1 LTVPPPNVDDDTD
14 ANDAATDQMPL
25 QRLKSLI
32 DSGELSLDPAQ
43 TMVAEKLD
51 ALARTL
57 ETAPAAAPP
66 PRSGLLGRLVKG
78 NAKPPPAGPKGLYI
92 HGGVGRGKS
101 MLMDLFFGA
110 VDVPKKRRVH
120 FHAFMLDVHQR
131 LHQLRQS
138 GGKGE
143 PLETLARTL
152 AEETR
157 LLCFDEFH
165 VVNIADAMILGRL
178 FEGLFDA
185 GVVVVATSNW
195 PPDRLYED
203 GLNRQRFL
211 PFIDLLKERMEVLE
225 LEGPTDYRLERLREL
240 PVYHY
245 PLGPVASRAL
255 DGIFKALADGAVAG
269 PGELEVGSRK
279 LRVPAAAGGVARFT
293 FQDLCAQ
300 PLGAA
305 DYLAL
310 GRRFHSIVL
319 DDVPL
324 LTPDRRNEARRFMTL
339 IDALYE
345 SRVMLFL
352 AAAAP
357 ATELYPAGDGAFEFQ
372 RTVSRLMEMQSAD
385 WLEACRN
392 RKTDGPAP
400 TLDAFA
406 LTSDLI

>member
-1 LTVPPPNVDDDTD
+1 
-14 ANDAATDQMPL
+14 MPL
-25 QRLKSLI
+25 DRFHALI
-32 DSGELSLDPAQ
+32 DKGHITLDPMQ
-43 TMVAEKLD
+43 RSIAERLD
-51 ALARTL
+51 ALARAL
-57 ETAPAAAPP
+57 ERQPRLPLEP
-66 PRSGLLGRLVKG
+66 PRGLLGRLVKG
-78 NAKPPPAGPKGLYI
+78 SAKAPATGPKGLYI

-120 FHAFMLDVHQR
+120 FHAFMLEVHQR
-131 LHQLRQS
+131 LHQLRQG

-152 AEETR
+152 ADETR

-211 PFIDLLKERMEVLE
+211 PFIALLKGRMEVLE
-225 LEGPTDYRLERLREL
+225 LEGPTDYRLERLRDL

-245 PLGPVASRAL
+245 PLGPVATRAL
-255 DGIFKALADGAVAG
+255 DGIFKALADGAAAA
-269 PGELEVGSRK
+269 PSEIEVGSRK
-279 LRVPAAAGGVARFT
+279 LRVPVAAGGVARFG
-293 FQDLCAQ
+293 FADLCAQ
-300 PLGAA
+300 PLGPA
-305 DYLAL
+305 DYLTLA
-310 GRRFHSIVL
+310 RRFHSLIL

-357 ATELYPAGDGAFEFQ
+357 ATELYPEGDGAFEFQ

-385 WLEACRN
+385 WLETCLN
-392 RKTDGPAP
+392 RRTDGPAP
-400 TLDAFA
+400 KLEAFA
-406 LTSDLI
+406 LTNDLV

>member
-1 LTVPPPNVDDDTD
+1 
-14 ANDAATDQMPL
+14 MPL
-25 QRLKSLI
+25 ERLNSLI
-32 DSGELSLDPAQ
+32 ENGDLSLDPAQ
-43 TMVAEKLD
+43 MNVAEKLD
-51 ALARTL
+51 ALARQLAAVPDT
-57 ETAPAAAPP
+57 PAP
-66 PRSGLLGRLVKG
+66 PRSGLFGRLLSG
-78 NAKPPPAGPKGLYI
+78 NGKPSATRLKGLYI

-101 MLMDLFFGA
+101 MLMDIFYEA

-120 FHAFMLDVHQR
+120 FHAFMIDVHQR
-131 LHQLRQS
+131 LHRLRQA

-143 PLETLARTL
+143 PLLTLARTL
-152 AEETR
+152 AAETR

-178 FEGLFDA
+178 FEGLFEA

-211 PFIDLLKERMEVLE
+211 PFIALLQERMAVLE

-245 PLGPVASRAL
+245 PLGPAASRAL
-255 DGIFKALADGAVAG
+255 DGIFRALADGE
-269 PGELEVGSRK
+269 PGAPTEIEVGSRK
-279 LRVPAAAGGVARFT
+279 LAVPEAAGGVARFT
-293 FQDLCAQ
+293 FDDLCAQ
-300 PLGAA
+300 PLGPA

-310 GRRFHSIVL
+310 GRRFHSLVL
-319 DDVPL
+319 DAVPL

-357 ATELYPAGDGAFEFQ
+357 ATELYPQGDGAFEFQ
-372 RTVSRLMEMQSAD
+372 RTVSRLMEMQSKD
-385 WLEACRN
+385 WLQACRN

-400 TLDAFA
+400 KLEAFA
-406 LTSDLI
+406 LTSDLV

>member
-1 LTVPPPNVDDDTD
+1 
-14 ANDAATDQMPL
+14 MPL
-25 QRLKSLI
+25 ERLDSLI
-32 DSGELSLDPAQ
+32 ESGELSLDPAQ
-43 TMVAEKLD
+43 RKVAERLD
-51 ALARTL
+51 ALASAL
-57 ETAPAAAPP
+57 AAAPAP
-66 PRSGLLGRLVKG
+66 ARPGLFGRWGKSSPKSDEG
-78 NAKPPPAGPKGLYI
+78 GPKGLYI

-101 MLMDLFFGA
+101 MLMDLFYEA
-110 VDVPKKRRVH
+110 AEVPKKRRVH

-131 LHQLRQS
+131 LHGLRQG

-143 PLETLARTL
+143 PLETLAQSL
-152 AEETR
+152 GDEVR

-178 FEGLFDA
+178 FEGLFNA

-195 PPDRLYED
+195 PPDRLYEG

-211 PFIDLLKERMEVLE
+211 PFVALLKERMDVLE

-245 PLGPVASRAL
+245 PLGPVATRAL
-255 DGIFKALADGAVAG
+255 DGIFGALAEGAAG
-269 PGELEVGSRK
+269 APTEVEVGSRK
-279 LRVPAAAGGVARFT
+279 LRVPEAAGGVARFT
-293 FQDLCAQ
+293 FADLCAK
-300 PLGAA
+300 PLGPA

-310 GRRFHSIVL
+310 ARRFHSIVL

-357 ATELYPAGDGAFEFQ
+357 ATELYPTGDGAFEFQ
-372 RTVSRLMEMQSAD
+372 RTVSRLMEMQSKD
-385 WLEACRN
+385 WLEACCN

-400 TLDAFA
+400 KLEVFA

>member
-1 LTVPPPNVDDDTD
+1 
-14 ANDAATDQMPL
+14 MPL
-25 QRLKSLI
+25 ERLNSLI
-32 DSGELSLDPAQ
+32 ERGELSLDPAQ
-43 TMVAEKLD
+43 MHVAERLD
-51 ALARTL
+51 ALAQEL
-57 ETAPAAAPP
+57 AAVPAGPAQ
-66 PRSGLLGRLVKG
+66 PRSGLFGRLLAG
-78 NAKPPPAGPKGLYI
+78 NAKPSAIRAKGLYI

-101 MLMDLFFGA
+101 MLMDLFYDA
-110 VDVPKKRRVH
+110 VALPTKRRVH
-120 FHAFMLDVHQR
+120 FHAFMIDVHQR
-131 LHQLRQS
+131 LHRLRQEGS
-138 GGKGE
+138 KGE
-143 PLETLARTL
+143 PLETLAQTL
-152 AEETR
+152 AGEAR

-178 FEGLFDA
+178 FEGLFNA

-211 PFIDLLKERMEVLE
+211 PFIELLKQRMEVLE

-245 PLGPVASRAL
+245 PLGPVATRAL
-255 DGIFKALADGAVAG
+255 DGIFEAIADGAEAAPTEV
-269 PGELEVGSRK
+269 EVGSRK
-279 LRVPAAAGGVARFT
+279 LEVPEAAGGVARFT
-293 FQDLCAQ
+293 FDDLCAQ
-300 PLGAA
+300 PLGPA

-310 GRRFHSIVL
+310 GRRFHSLVL
-319 DDVPL
+319 DAVPL

-372 RTVSRLMEMQSAD
+372 RTVSRLMEMQSKD

-400 TLDAFA
+400 KLEAFA

>member
-1 LTVPPPNVDDDTD
+1 
-14 ANDAATDQMPL
+14 MPL
-25 QRLKSLI
+25 ERLNSLI
-32 DSGELSLDPAQ
+32 ECGALSLDPAQ
-43 TMVAEKLD
+43 TMVAERLD
-51 ALARTL
+51 HLARALAASPT
-57 ETAPAAAPP
+57 PAAP
-66 PRSGLLGRLVKG
+66 PRSGLLGRLVKSS
-78 NAKPPPAGPKGLYI
+78 AKPPPAGPKGLYI

-101 MLMDLFFGA
+101 MLMDLFFEA
-110 VDVPKKRRVH
+110 VEVPKKRRVH
-120 FHAFMLDVHQR
+120 FHAFMLEIHQR

-138 GGKGE
+138 GGKSE

-152 AEETR
+152 AGETR

-211 PFIDLLKERMEVLE
+211 PFIALLKERMEVLE
-225 LEGPTDYRLERLREL
+225 LQGPVDYRLERLREL

-245 PLGPVASRAL
+245 PLGPVATRAL
-255 DGIFKALADGAVAG
+255 DGIFKALADGAEAA

-300 PLGAA
+300 PLGPA

-310 GRRFHSIVL
+310 GCRFHSIVL

-345 SRVMLFL
+345 GRVMLFL
-352 AAAAP
+352 AAAEP
-357 ATELYPAGDGAFEFQ
+357 AADLYPEGDGAFEFQ

-392 RKTDGPAP
+392 HKSDDPAP
-400 TLDAFA
+400 PLESFA
-406 LTSDLI
+406 LTSDLL

>member
-1 LTVPPPNVDDDTD
+1 
-14 ANDAATDQMPL
+14 MPL
-25 QRLKSLI
+25 ERLNSLI
-32 DSGELSLDPAQ
+32 ESGELSLDPAQ
-43 TMVAEKLD
+43 MNVAEKLD
-51 ALARTL
+51 ALAQQLAAVPPT
-57 ETAPAAAPP
+57 TAAP
-66 PRSGLLGRLVKG
+66 RRGLFGRLLAGNGQPSVKR
-78 NAKPPPAGPKGLYI
+78 PKGLYI

-101 MLMDLFFGA
+101 MLMDLFYDTVA
-110 VDVPKKRRVH
+110 LPKKRRVH
-120 FHAFMLDVHQR
+120 FHAFMIDVHQR
-131 LHQLRQS
+131 LHRLRQG

-143 PLETLARTL
+143 PLSTLAQAL
-152 AEETR
+152 AAEAS

-178 FEGLFDA
+178 FEGLFEA

-211 PFIDLLKERMEVLE
+211 PFIELLKQRMEVLE

-255 DGIFKALADGAVAG
+255 DGIFRALADGALADGGGRAPTEV
-269 PGELEVGSRK
+269 EVGSRK
-279 LRVPAAAGGVARFT
+279 LLVPEAAGGVARFT
-293 FQDLCAQ
+293 FDDLCAQ
-300 PLGAA
+300 PLGPA

-319 DDVPL
+319 DAVPL

-357 ATELYPAGDGAFEFQ
+357 ATELYPQGDGAFEFQ
-372 RTVSRLMEMQSAD
+372 RTVSRLMEMQSKD

-400 TLDAFA
+400 KLDAFA
-406 LTSDLI
+406 LTSDLV